1 MPSQNVLRIA
11 YFGVSGKS
19 EGRTGAQYR
28 ASGLL
33 TSKLNWLYPSNRGYN
48 SKDRLFALLNLAN
61 DLDSQNMS
69 AVPA

>member
-19 EGRTGAQYR
+19 EGPVHSTGLPGYSLQSLIGCTQATR
-28 ASGLL
+28 AII
-33 TSKLNWLYPSNRGYN
+33 P
-48 SKDRLFALLNLAN
+48 KDRHFALLNLAN